1 METKAQYTTIV
12 ATAQKIGNAFNLPH
26 ETVEIWI
33 EAINGSGMP
42 EQLLEERA
50 NTLISTWDNKN
61 HYGKPTP
68 ADLIQGYSD
77 NNGIYNGQQVG
88 WIVGCMVS
96 DRLGGEE
103 GDFQHLQATIHNL
116 VVHKLFEYIDEEGVI
131 KRDKNGNA
139 LFRLSQYGKQYAG
152 EIRQRVTHAELRKME
167 RWVYPEAWRDEWSKL
182 LSIDA
187 EKLLRQWSD
196 EGKDLLYMPYKVVER

>member
-12 ATAQKIGNAFNLPH
+12 ATAQKIGNAFNFQH

-50 NTLISTWDNKN
+50 NTLISTWDNKTN
-61 HYGKPTP
+61 YGKPSP

-77 NNGIYNGQQVG
+77 TQGTYTAKQVG
-88 WIVGCMVS
+88 LIVATMIE

-103 GDFQHLQATIHNL
+103 SEFAVLRPTIHNL
-116 VVHKLFEYIDEEGVI
+116 VVHKIFDFVSDEGVI
-131 KRDKNGNA
+131 KRDKNGDA
-139 LFRLSQYGKQYAG
+139 MFTLSAKGKEYASEIKQRL
-152 EIRQRVTHAELRKME
+152 TNAELRRME
-167 RWVYPEAWRDEWSKL
+167 RELYPQAWREEWAKKKSSEIEVL
-182 LSIDA
+182 L
-187 EKLLRQWSD
+187 KKWSD
-196 EGKDLLYMPYKVVER
+196 EGKDLLYMPFKVVDK